1 MSSTTRDTTGNTVRD
16 AQLGAADSERRA
28 ALRRMKLL
36 ATALLVLSAIIFA
49 IAFALEDR
57 YAWLGYVRAAAEGAM
72 VGALADW
79 FAVTALF
86 RHPLGLRIP
95 HTAIIPNRKDEIG
108 VSLGEFVEQN
118 FLSDEV
124 VRSKLAT
131 FSVADRL
138 GEWLAD
144 PANAERASAEGAVMA
159 QGLLRFLSDGDVESL
174 IERLAREYLF
184 DREWAPTLGRVG
196 GELVA
201 ADQQRAIV
209 DALVEAA
216 ETWLTEHPD
225 ALGQVV
231 STRLPRWVP
240 GFARDLADDR
250 AHREVIGLLHAVR
263 DDPEHPLRVAIDGYL
278 VDLTDR
284 LQNDPAMADRVE
296 QIKTE
301 FLESPRLR
309 SFAGRLWEAVKA
321 TLAESLADPSSEL
334 RSAAA
339 SALVDV
345 GVRLSADRTLSAKI
359 DAWIADAAGYAVQKY
374 RHDLASVISDTVT
387 RWDARETTEKIELQV
402 GRDLQFIRINGT
414 VVGAL
419 AGLAIFAIA
428 TAVRALLA

>member
-1 MSSTTRDTTGNTVRD
+1 MTSTTRDP
-16 AQLGAADSERRA
+16 QLGEADLGRRA
-28 ALRRMKLL
+28 ALRRMKTI
-36 ATALLVLSAIIFA
+36 ATSLLVISAIVFA
-49 IAFALEDR
+49 VAFALQDQ
-57 YAWLGYVRAAAEGAM
+57 YPWLGYVRAAAEGAM

-108 VSLGEFVEQN
+108 VSLGEFVEEN

-144 PANAERASAEGAVMA
+144 PVNAERASAEGAVMA

-174 IERLAREYLF
+174 IERLARKHLF
-184 DREWAPTLGRVG
+184 DQDWAPTLGRVG
-196 GELVA
+196 SELVA

-209 DALVEAA
+209 DALVDAA
-216 ETWLTEHPD
+216 ETWLVAHPD
-225 ALGQVV
+225 ALGTVV
-231 STRLPRWVP
+231 STRMPRWVP
-240 GFARDLADDR
+240 GFVGGLADDR
-250 AHREVIGLLHAVR
+250 AHRELVGLLQAVR
-263 DDPEHPLRVAIDGYL
+263 DDPEHPLRLAIDGYL

-284 LQNDPAMADRVE
+284 LQHDPEMAGRVE
-296 QIKTE
+296 QVKTE

-309 SFAGRLWEAVKA
+309 SFAGQLWNAVKA
-321 TLAESLADPSSEL
+321 SLAESLADPRSEL

-345 GVRLSADRTLSAKI
+345 GVRLSNDRTLSAKI

-374 RHDLASVISDTVT
+374 RHDLASVISDTVQ
-387 RWDARETTEKIELQV
+387 RWDARETTQKIELQV

-419 AGLAIFAIA
+419 AGVGIYAIA
-428 TAVRALLA
+428 TGLHALLA

>member
-1 MSSTTRDTTGNTVRD
+1 MSTTTRDTLLTE
-16 AQLGAADSERRA
+16 ADLERRA
-28 ALRRMKLL
+28 ALRRMKML
-36 ATALLVLSAIIFA
+36 ATSLLVLSAIVFA
-49 IAFALEDR
+49 VAFALQDR
-57 YAWLGYVRAAAEGAM
+57 YPWLGYVRAAAEGAM

-138 GEWLAD
+138 GEWLSD
-144 PANAERASAEGAVMA
+144 PANAERASAEGAVVA
-159 QGLLRFLSDGDVESL
+159 QGVLRFFSDSDVESL

-196 GELVA
+196 SELVA

-209 DALVEAA
+209 DALVDAA
-216 ETWLTEHPD
+216 ESWLIEHPD

-231 STRLPRWVP
+231 STRMPRWVP
-240 GFARDLADDR
+240 GFVGGLADER
-250 AHREVIGLLHAVR
+250 AHREVVGLLHAVR

-278 VDLTDR
+278 TDLTDR

-296 QIKTE
+296 EIKAE
-301 FLESPRLR
+301 FLASPRLR
-309 SFAGRLWEAVKA
+309 SFAGQLWEAVKT

-334 RSAAA
+334 RTAAA

-345 GVRLSADRTLSAKI
+345 GVRLSNDPALSAKI

-374 RHDLASVISDTVT
+374 RHDLASVISDTVQ
-387 RWDARETTEKIELQV
+387 RWDARETTQKIELQV

-414 VVGAL
+414 VVGAI
-419 AGLAIFAIA
+419 AGVGIYAIA
-428 TAVRALLA
+428 TGVHALLA

>member
-1 MSSTTRDTTGNTVRD
+1 MTTNMRDS
-16 AQLGAADSERRA
+16 LLSEADLDRRG
-28 ALRRMKLL
+28 ALRRMKVL
-36 ATALLVLSAIIFA
+36 ATALLVGAAVVFA
-49 IAFALEDR
+49 VAFALQDR
-57 YAWLGYVRAAAEGAM
+57 YPWLGFVRAAAEGAM

-131 FSVADRL
+131 FSVADRV
-138 GEWLAD
+138 GSWLAD
-144 PANAERASAEGAVMA
+144 PAHAERASAEAAVIA
-159 QGLLRFLSDGDVESL
+159 QGALRILSDSDVEGL
-174 IERLAREYLF
+174 IERLARTHLF
-184 DREWAPTLGRVG
+184 EKEWAPTIGRVG
-196 GELVA
+196 AELVA
-201 ADQQRAIV
+201 ADQQRAVV

-216 ETWLTEHPD
+216 ETWLVAHPD
-225 ALGQVV
+225 ALGEVV

-240 GFARDLADDR
+240 GFAKGFADDR
-250 AHREVIGLLHAVR
+250 AYKELVGLLRAVR

-278 VDLTDR
+278 VDLTER
-284 LQNDPAMADRVE
+284 LQHDPAMGERVE
-296 QIKTE
+296 EIKAV
-301 FLESPRLR
+301 FLASPRLR
-309 SFAGRLWEAVKA
+309 SFAGQLWSAIKA
-321 TLAESLADPSSEL
+321 TVSEALADPASEL
-334 RSAAA
+334 RRAAA

-345 GVRLSADRTLSAKI
+345 GVRLSGDRTLASKI

-374 RHDLASVISDTVT
+374 RHDLASVISETVQ

-414 VVGAL
+414 VVGAI
-419 AGLAIFAIA
+419 AGVGIFAIA
-428 TAVRALLA
+428 TGLHALLA